1 MSLQMLTPIE
11 LAPNLTLKNRIVM
24 APMTRSMADDDLN
37 PTIAMA
43 EYYANRAE
51 TGLIVTE
58 ATIVSPLGQG
68 YPNTPGIYNESQIQH
83 WQQVTDRVHQQGGKI
98 FVQLWHCG
106 RIAHSIYL
114 NGDKP
119 IAPSAVSFEGRV
131 PRTNGLQYE
140 EPRAMT
146 DMEIERVIQEFA
158 QAAANA
164 KLAGFDGVEIHGA
177 NGYLIDQF
185 LHWETNQ
192 RTDQWGGTP
201 ENMGRFLFRVIEAVQ
216 KEIDHVGLRLSPV
229 GYLHM
234 TLNEKDREVSD
245 YVLKKLNDYDLVYLH
260 NGAFDD
266 VKYDY
271 IDGTVTQY
279 MRRYYQGKVVGNGSY
294 TPDIAEQVLEQK
306 DADLVAIG
314 RPLIA
319 NPDYVAKLKNHQPLT
334 EYNAEMLNILE

>member
-37 PTIAMA
+37 PTMAMA
-43 EYYANRAE
+43 EYYAKRAE
-51 TGLIVTE
+51 TGLIITE

-68 YPNTPGIYNESQIQH
+68 YPNTAGLYNESQIQH
-83 WQQVTDRVHQQGGKI
+83 WQEVTDRVHQQGGKI

-114 NGDKP
+114 NGEKP
-119 IAPSAVSFEGRV
+119 MAPSAVSFVGRV
-131 PRTNGLQYE
+131 PRTDGLQYE

-234 TLNEKDREVSD
+234 ALNEKDREVSD

-319 NPDYVAKLKNHQPLT
+319 NPDYVEKLKNHQPLT
-334 EYNAEMLNILE
+334 EYNAEMLNTLE

>member
-37 PTIAMA
+37 PTMAMA
-43 EYYANRAE
+43 EYYAKRAE

-68 YPNTPGIYNESQIQH
+68 YPNTPGLYNESQIQH
-83 WQQVTDRVHQQGGKI
+83 WQEVTDRVHQQGGKI

-114 NGDKP
+114 NGEKP
-119 IAPSAVSFEGRV
+119 MAPSAVSFVGRV
-131 PRTNGLQYE
+131 PRTDGLQYE

-192 RTDQWGGTP
+192 RTDQWGRTP

-234 TLNEKDREVSD
+234 ALNEKDREVSD

-266 VKYDY
+266 VKYEY

-279 MRRYYQGKVVGNGSY
+279 MRHHYQGKVVGNGSY

-319 NPDYVAKLKNHQPLT
+319 NPDYVEKLKNHQPLT
-334 EYNAEMLNILE
+334 EYNAEMLNTLV

>member
-43 EYYANRAE
+43 EYYAKRAE

-68 YPNTPGIYNESQIQH
+68 YPNTPGLYNESQIQH

-119 IAPSAVSFEGRV
+119 IAPSAVSFVGRV
-131 PRTNGLQYE
+131 PRTDGLQYE

-234 TLNEKDREVSD
+234 ALNEKDREVSD

-279 MRRYYQGKVVGNGSY
+279 MRRHYQGKVVGNGSY

-319 NPDYVAKLKNHQPLT
+319 NPDYVEKLKNHQPLT
-334 EYNAEMLNILE
+334 EYNAEMLNTLE

>member
-37 PTIAMA
+37 PTMAMA
-43 EYYANRAE
+43 EYYAKRAE
-51 TGLIVTE
+51 TGLIITE

-68 YPNTPGIYNESQIQH
+68 YPNTAGIYNESQIQH

-114 NGDKP
+114 NGEKP
-119 IAPSAVSFEGRV
+119 MAPSAVSFVGRV
-131 PRTNGLQYE
+131 PRTDGLQYE
-140 EPRAMT
+140 EPRTMT

-234 TLNEKDREVSD
+234 ALNEKDREVSD

-279 MRRYYQGKVVGNGSY
+279 MRRHYQGKVVGNGSY

-319 NPDYVAKLKNHQPLT
+319 NPDYVEKLKNHQPLT
-334 EYNAEMLNILE
+334 EYNAEMLNTLE